1 MNIHRIAVPA
11 LALLLT
17 AAGLGIGARPATAQD
32 RDHDR
37 DRDRD
42 WQAPP
47 RELNEI
53 QQRGFHDGIE
63 GARKDFENHR
73 QANVENRDE
82 YRRPSLPPE
91 AREAYR
97 DGFRRGYQVGV
108 SHLYNAQPAYSPP
121 PPPPPAV
128 SGWQGVWENRQFNDL
143 ERRGFED
150 GRRGAQLDIQNHRR
164 PDPNNRDEFRDPR
177 LPPDA
182 AEQYRAGFRRG
193 YEEQV
198 AQAFG
203 ARQDAPWDFVPDR
216 FTEVGQRGFREGIEG
231 ARRDL
236 QNHRRPDPNNRD
248 EYRSPNV
255 PPQFVDDYREGFR
268 LGYERAIAHFFNGT
282 PGY

>member
-1 MNIHRIAVPA
+1 MKIHRIAVPA

-17 AAGLGIGARPATAQD
+17 AAGFGMGAKPASAQD
-32 RDHDR
+32 RDH
-37 DRDRD
+37 DRD

-47 RELNEI
+47 RELNEF

-73 QANVENRDE
+73 QPSVEDRDE
-82 YRRPSLPPE
+82 FRHPSVPPDV
-91 AREAYR
+91 REAYR

-108 SHLYNAQPAYSPP
+108 DHIFRAEQMRQA
-121 PPPPPAV
+121 PPPPPAA
-128 SGWQGVWENRQFNDL
+128 GTWRGIWENRQFNDL

-150 GRRGAQLDIQNHRR
+150 GRNGAQKDIENHRR
-164 PDPNNRDEFRDPR
+164 PDPNNRDEYRNPN

-198 AQAFG
+198 AQIYG
-203 ARQDAPWDFVPDR
+203 VQQDSPWDFVPGR
-216 FTEVGQRGFREGIEG
+216 FSEIGQRGFHDGVEG
-231 ARRDL
+231 ARRDIE
-236 QNHRRPDPNNRD
+236 NHRRPDPNDRD
-248 EYRSPNV
+248 EYRNPRV
-255 PPQFVDDYREGFR
+255 PPQLVDEYREGFR
-268 LGYERAIAHFFNGT
+268 LGYERAIAHFMNAQ